1 MILDMSLFAETMVG
15 IGFDG
20 EVALMA
26 MVINLRPWDIPFT
39 TPTTQTTCFGKINY
53 VFWLPHST

>member
-1 MILDMSLFAETMVG
+1 MILDMSLFAGTMVG

-26 MVINLRPWDIPFT
+26 MVINLRPRDMLIT
-39 TPTTQTTCFGKINY
+39 TPTTQTTCFGGINY
-53 VFWLPHST
+53 ALWPPHPT

>member
-1 MILDMSLFAETMVG
+1 MSLFAGTMVG

-53 VFWLPHST
+53 VFWPPHST

>member
-1 MILDMSLFAETMVG
+1 MSLFAGMVG
-15 IGFDG
+15 IVFYG

-26 MVINLRPWDIPFT
+26 MVVNLCPWDIPVT

-53 VFWLPHST
+53 VFWPPHPT